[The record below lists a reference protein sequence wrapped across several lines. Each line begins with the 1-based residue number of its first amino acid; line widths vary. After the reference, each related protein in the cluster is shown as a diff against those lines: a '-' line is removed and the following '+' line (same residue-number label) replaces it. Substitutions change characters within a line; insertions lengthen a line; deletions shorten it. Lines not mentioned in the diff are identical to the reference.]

1 MICRTLAA
9 LMVPLLDGWRPPST
23 GFVDS
28 ESRPIRCHWE
38 FERDASRCDIV
49 LRAAEQSWDV
59 QVDALGFEAPMP
71 DDDGILDIYLSDD
84 QTGGGAYAYGP
95 SVDEDPDDGKRGCH
109 AYIGIDPSVGD
120 EILGAYVAHEF
131 SHVLQYATDFTE
143 PTLPLWEGTAHAAE
157 AWTLDGHTLDAGN
170 VRDFQRTPW
179 LGLLGDGYFLQDEY
193 DLWSFYEYGAV
204 AWILYLDHEFGT
216 GDGSTAAA
224 LWRATSQ
231 PGPRNEPDV
240 LDAFEEVAG
249 DDALMAFSVARVAF
263 GTSDA
268 PVWTAALGEMAQL
281 AVEAEVVVDAD
292 PVVLAPAV
300 APYQTG
306 ASYWRLVAPED
317 AGVRLDVESSG
328 ASFGVLATDGTES
341 VWVIDDTLVWS
352 GGPDVVVGV
361 VNLGEP
367 GFDGDD
373 DWQQTP
379 FELHVTLEASAAAE
393 SDTDDPESDAEEAGC
408 GCSTDGVP
416 QGWSLL
422 ALGLFGVCRRRSPTR
437 RVPFGPRARS
447 PRSGRAL

>member
-9 LMVPLLDGWRPPST
+9 LMIPLLDGWRPPSS
-23 GFVDS
+23 GFIDS
-28 ESRPIRCHWE
+28 DSRPIRCHWE
-38 FERDASRCDIV
+38 FERDADRCDIV
-49 LRAAEQSWDV
+49 LRAAERSWDV

-120 EILGAYVAHEF
+120 EFLAAYVAHEF

-157 AWTLDGHTLDAGN
+157 AWTLEGHTLDASN

-179 LGLLGDGYFLQDEY
+179 MGLLGDGYFLQDEY

-249 DDALMAFSVARVAF
+249 DDALMAFSAARVAF
-263 GTSDA
+263 GTDA
-268 PVWTAALGEMAQL
+268 APDWTVALGEMAEL
-281 AVEAEVVVDAD
+281 GVEAEVVLGSD
-292 PVVLAPAV
+292 PVTLTPSV

-306 ASYWRLVAPED
+306 ASYWRLVDVPE
-317 AGVRLDVESSG
+317 GSRVRLDAESS
-328 ASFGVLATDGTES
+328 AAAFGVLAADEAG
-341 VWVIDDTLVWS
+341 VDWVVDDTLVWE
-352 GGPDVVVGV
+352 GEGEVVVGV
-361 VNLGEP
+361 VNLGAP
-367 GFDGDD
+367 GFDADD
-373 DWQQTP
+373 AWEQAAFT
-379 FELHVTLEASAAAE
+379 LHVALEEPE
-393 SDTDDPESDAEEAGC
+393 SDTEGPALDAEDAGC
-408 GCSTDGVP
+408 ACSTEGP
-416 QGWSLL
+416 GAAWSLL
-422 ALGLFGVCRRRSPTR
+422 ALGLFGVRRRRPTR
-437 RVPFGPRARS
+437 RVLPGPR
-447 PRSGRAL
+447 PRSLRSGPVP